1 MQVIKMSIFN
11 THYTKSA
18 RLEEFEQTQM
28 AAIDQISNY
37 LKDTW
42 CVVGAVEG
50 CR

>member
-1 MQVIKMSIFN
+1 MSIFN